1 MYLKYLKYSP
11 AGFSG
16 FPEEYF
22 LVSPYP
28 HSSTGRIVNLATKTT
43 ALLAIIIF
51 TVLVITSLF
60 FLHWQGASLR
70 QAIFNGLDGQA
81 KTAAHGIESFL
92 TESQTETQAVA
103 LTLPVKAL
111 FTENQGEVESH
122 LKLMFETFTK
132 FENGIF
138 VLDRE
143 GRFLTDYPAHPELR
157 GQSFAYREYFQR
169 TIQENRGIIS
179 NPYRSIRTGQPV
191 LTFTAPV
198 RDATGRTIAVL
209 ACSVNL
215 VSPQALG
222 GYRTEKF
229 GKTGYLYIFDGSRLL
244 VLHPDDKR
252 MLTAVEEGKN
262 KILEA
267 ALQGFEGAGETV
279 NSQGVPMLLAV
290 RQVKNS
296 EWIVAVQVPREE
308 AYTPLVEARGR
319 IITIAALAILI
330 GTLIGTMA
338 VRRVSRPLQE
348 LERVACRISAELEDA
363 KLKKDRHVDDYSL
376 ESLRKIDSNDEI
388 GRLSFSFLGLVT
400 KLDQSFGS
408 LQRATADW
416 ELTFNSVNEAIVT
429 LDTASRIVRM
439 NSTAEAW
446 FRTSTQTAQGQYA
459 YGVIFGTQAPPEDWP
474 DIALLMEEQKVKWS
488 QNLER
493 PSAIF
498 EFTLTPITS
507 SHATVGAVLIV
518 TDVTERVESEGR
530 IREIAFFDTLTGLPN
545 RLLLQDRIQQA
556 IASASRN
563 GNKAA
568 IMFLDLDRFKE
579 INDLHGHDAGDV
591 VLRQVAQRI
600 SRCLRKNDT
609 LARLGGDEFV
619 VVLQDIDKPSLATM
633 VAEKIIELQTHSLT
647 VGDHALRI
655 GTTIGIALFPDDGM
669 DSETLL
675 KHADIAMYRAKGRG
689 RNTYQ
694 YYTGC

>member
-1 MYLKYLKYSP
+1 MYLQDSP

-16 FPEEYF
+16 FPEECF
-22 LVSPYP
+22 LVSHCP
-28 HSSTGRIVNLATKTT
+28 HFSTDLIVNLATKTT
-43 ALLAIIIF
+43 ALLGIIVS

-60 FLHWQGASLR
+60 FLHWQGESLR

-81 KTAAHGIESFL
+81 KTAAHGIESFFA
-92 TESQTETQAVA
+92 ESQMEAQAVA

-122 LKLMFETFTK
+122 LKRMFETFSK

-138 VLDRE
+138 ILDGE
-143 GRFLTDYPAHPELR
+143 GRFLADYPVHPEFR

-169 TIQENRGIIS
+169 TIKENRGIIGK
-179 NPYRSIRTGQPV
+179 PYRSMRTGLPV

-198 RDATGRTIAVL
+198 RDAEGGIIAVL
-209 ACSVNL
+209 ACSVNPI
-215 VSPQALG
+215 SPQALG

-229 GKTGYLYIFDGSRLL
+229 GKTGYLYIFDESRRL

-252 MLTAVEEGKN
+252 MLSTVEEGKN
-262 KILEA
+262 KILDA
-267 ALQGFEGAGETV
+267 ALQGFEGGGETV
-279 NSQGVPMLLAV
+279 NSLGVPMLLAV

-296 EWIVAVQVPREE
+296 QWIVAVQVPREE
-308 AYTPLVEARGR
+308 AYTSLVEARRR
-319 IITIAALAILI
+319 IITIAALAILV
-330 GTLIGTMA
+330 GTLIGTLA

-348 LERVACRISAELEDA
+348 LERVACRISADLEDT
-363 KLKKDRHVDDYSL
+363 KLKKDRHLDNYSL

-388 GRLSFSFLGLVT
+388 GRLSISFLGLVT
-400 KLDQSFGS
+400 KLDQSLGS
-408 LQRATADW
+408 LQRATEDW
-416 ELTFNSVNEAIVT
+416 ELTFNSVNEAIVS
-429 LDTASRIVRM
+429 LDTASRIVKM

-446 FRTSTQTAQGQYA
+446 FRISTQTAQGQYA
-459 YGVIFGTQAPPEDWP
+459 YSVILGTQAPPEDWP
-474 DIALLMEEQKVKWS
+474 DIALLLEEQKVKWS
-488 QNLER
+488 QDLEK
-493 PSAIF
+493 PNAIF

-507 SHATVGAVLIV
+507 SHATVGAVLIIS
-518 TDVTERVESEGR
+518 DVTERVESEGR
-530 IREIAFFDTLTGLPN
+530 IREIAFYDTLTGLPN
-545 RLLLQDRIQQA
+545 RFLLQDRIQQA
-556 IASASRN
+556 IASAGRN

-591 VLRQVAQRI
+591 VLRQVAKRI

-619 VVLQDIDKPSLATM
+619 VVLQDVDKPSLATM

-647 VGDHALRI
+647 VGDHASKV
-655 GTTIGIALFPDDGM
+655 GTSIGIALFPDDGM